1 MRSGFPRAR
10 TKARLAETS
19 GGGIEKPHE
28 SKEDFW
34 DRIWENLKE
43 NPVVAPE
50 EHPERMNY
58 FYEVKKERAVFA
70 ERVLRVIRV
79 TNHEKYGDQCS
90 NGFFSP
96 YFLKLDL
103 SPKDSKAMLSGPFG
117 EQKLTIKEAG
127 DDSLIERRKGS
138 LTIKIRQ
145 GKDGLKDWMFHPD
158 KHDVEISYLKSCLK
172 QIALE
177 KKLVPEEYDSARE
190 IAKLKE
196 RPDFEYGKDYSHLY
210 SEEPLPMYEKDKS
223 KAAGR

>member
-1 MRSGFPRAR
+1 MHA
-10 TKARLAETS
+10 
-19 GGGIEKPHE
+19 
-28 SKEDFW
+28 SKDELW

-50 EHPERMNY
+50 EHPERKNY

-70 ERVLRVIRV
+70 ERVLRVTKV

-103 SPKDSKAMLSGPFG
+103 SPKGNKAMLSGPFG
-117 EQKLTIKEAG
+117 EQKLTIGEAG
-127 DDSLIERRKGS
+127 DDFLLHRRKGS
-138 LTIKIRQ
+138 LTINVQ
-145 GKDGLKDWMFHPD
+145 GGKAGLRDWMLHPD
-158 KHDVEISYLKSCLK
+158 KHDVEIGRFETCLK
-172 QIALE
+172 HISLE
-177 KKLVPEEYDSARE
+177 KKLVPEEYDPVKE
-190 IAKLKE
+190 IARLKA

-210 SEEPLPMYEKDKS
+210 SEEPLPMYEKS